1 MRNREEEPV
10 GLRLPSRSGPC
21 RRPGLP
27 RPEAFLVE
35 RLLFAPQVVDRPRQS
50 GRQDAQR
57 LALAALLRLPL
68 LPLPGPLAGSQKQTR
83 RLAESPA
90 QMGVA
95 DLLAAGALD
104 LAGRLVPAGHQ
115 PGVGEE
121 LPGVVEAEDGVDIVQ
136 KHQRQD
142 LADA

>member
-10 GLRLPSRSGPC
+10 LLGPLRSGSRC
-21 RRPGLP
+21 RFRLP

-35 RLLFAPQVVDRPRQS
+35 RLALAPQVVDRPRQP

-57 LALAALLRLPL
+57 LALAALLRLLL
-68 LPLPGPLAGSQKQTR
+68 LPRPRPLAGSQKETR
-83 RLAESPA
+83 GLAEGPA

-95 DLLAAGALD
+95 YLLAAGALD
-104 LAGRLVPAGHQ
+104 FASRLVSAGHQ

-121 LPGVVEAEDGVDIVQ
+121 LPGVVKAEDVVD
-136 KHQRQD
+136 
-142 LADA
+142 L